1 MSAAGA
7 ATSPAD
13 LPKLW
18 RAAWLLSIGTIV
30 YNVVEGLFSIWFG
43 LDDETLALF
52 GFGADSMIEVV
63 SAVGVAHMVLRLQR
77 HGSARRDDF
86 ERTAL
91 QITGWSFY
99 ALTATLLL
107 TAGASIVTGHKPETT
122 VAGLVISSISIA
134 FMWALIRAKVRV
146 GTALASDPII
156 ADANCSKVCLRMS
169 IVLLVSSALFAV
181 FSIGWIDAL
190 GAVGLSWYA
199 WNEGRECFEK
209 ARGKECCD
217 TCH

>member
-1 MSAAGA
+1 MSVTDA
-7 ATSPAD
+7 SVD
-13 LPKLW
+13 IHDQPKLW
-18 RAAWLLSIGTIV
+18 RAAWLLSVGTIG
-30 YNVVEGLFSIWFG
+30 YNIVEGLVSIWFG

-77 HGSARRDDF
+77 HGAARRDDF

-91 QITGWSFY
+91 RITGWSFY
-99 ALTATLLL
+99 ALTLTLVL
-107 TAGASIVTGHKPETT
+107 TAVASVVTGHSPDTT
-122 VAGLVISSISIA
+122 VAGLVISAISIA

-169 IVLLVSSALFAV
+169 IVLLISSALFAV
-181 FSIGWIDAL
+181 LSIGWIDAL
-190 GAVGLSWYA
+190 GALGLAWYA
-199 WNEGRECFEK
+199 WREGRECFEK